1 MVRYLI
7 LGVVQG
13 LTEFLPVS
21 SSGHLVLAER
31 LLGLDPPGV
40 LLEAFLH
47 LGTLAA
53 VILLFRSDLAELF
66 RALSLRGTLERRKEI
81 GFLVAGTVPIVAAG
95 LATRGHIDALFGSL
109 RLVGAGWL
117 AVGLLLLLVHRLRRR
132 ARRSTLTF
140 ADAVAVGIAQA
151 VSIVPGVSRSGVTIG
166 AGMLCGIEPARAAR
180 FSFLLS
186 IPALAGAATLSLIDA
201 LRTGIF
207 AQVDWVGIA
216 LGTAVAFVV
225 GLAAIRFLL
234 RTVARGEL
242 WVFGVYCLLVGAA
255 AVLWGGV

>member
-53 VILLFRSDLAELF
+53 VILLLRADLAELF

-81 GFLVAGTVPIVAAG
+81 GFLVAPVGWAWRTVISEHP
-95 LATRGHIDALFGSL
+95 ALHYLFLSDYNHPSL
-109 RLVGAGWL
+109 RGSYLTACVLYVSVFKESVVGNGYHGGVPEEEAEYFQ
-117 AVGLLLLLVHRLRRR
+117 R
-132 ARRSTLTF
+132 
-140 ADAVAVGIAQA
+140 VA
-151 VSIVPGVSRSGVTIG
+151 SRTV
-166 AGMLCGIEPARAAR
+166 LDN
-180 FSFLLS
+180 LQLWN
-186 IPALAGAATLSLIDA
+186 IPA
-201 LRTGIF
+201 
-207 AQVDWVGIA
+207 
-216 LGTAVAFVV
+216 TA
-225 GLAAIRFLL
+225 R
-234 RTVARGEL
+234 
-242 WVFGVYCLLVGAA
+242 
-255 AVLWGGV
+255 